1 MDPQAPSQPSI
12 DTAYDN
18 PDNPADQ
25 TSAERKAA
33 TSVSA
38 SQQRSDPAY
47 ERREPND
54 TIGDRG
60 SASQDDA
67 MPSSLGYGV
76 QDSSKDAG
84 ESVSVP
90 HQGLFLRLTKS
101 SLIQNWAQM
110 GGPVSNQEGEQMRA
124 AGDGDIA
131 AAQDSKHGFGEQTS
145 LTSDLDRKKREQAE
159 IKDER
164 RGGPGNGV
172 DVQGVL
178 GGGDKGFVG
187 GGGETGQDSERG
199 GGMQSSHADV

>member
-25 TSAERKAA
+25 TPSERKDA
-33 TSVSA
+33 TSTGA
-38 SQQRSDPAY
+38 SLQRSDPTS

-60 SASQDDA
+60 SASQDEA
-67 MPSSLGYGV
+67 MPSSLSYGA
-76 QDSSKDAG
+76 QDSSGDAG
-84 ESVSVP
+84 ES
-90 HQGLFLRLTKS
+90 K
-101 SLIQNWAQM
+101 
-110 GGPVSNQEGEQMRA
+110 GGPVSNQEAEQMGA

-131 AAQDSKHGFGEQTS
+131 VAQDRKHGFGEQKS
-145 LTSDLDRKKREQAE
+145 LTSDLDRKKAEQGQ

-164 RGGPGNGV
+164 RERGGGGKEV
-172 DVQGVL
+172 DVQGLL